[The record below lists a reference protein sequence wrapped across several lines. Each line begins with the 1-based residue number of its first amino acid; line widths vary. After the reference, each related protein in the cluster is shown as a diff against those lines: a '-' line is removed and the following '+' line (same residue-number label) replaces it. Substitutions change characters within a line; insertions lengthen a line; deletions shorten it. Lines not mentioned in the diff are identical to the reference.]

1 MKSTVIS
8 ILLVGALIGGAVLF
22 SRGRS
27 VQEVAPSVNN
37 VSVVDGKQ
45 IVEIGVK
52 AGYSPK
58 LTAAKADMP
67 TVLRMKT
74 NGTFDCSSGVTIPSL
89 GLKKILPSDGIT
101 DIEIPAQ
108 KAATT
113 LRGLCVMGMYNF
125 QVQFN

>member
-74 NGTFDCSSGVTIPSL
+74 NGTFDCSSGVIIPSL

>member
-8 ILLVGALIGGAVLF
+8 IILVGVLIGGAVLF
-22 SRGRS
+22 SRGS
-27 VQEVAPSVNN
+27 KAQAVTPSVSN

-58 LTAAKADMP
+58 LTGAKANMP

-89 GLKKILPSDGIT
+89 GLRKILPSDGAT

-108 KAATT
+108 KTGSK